1 MDGQPKA
8 SESSGPGRDRVPHLG
23 RCDIRDGGR
32 GCGLF
37 VALAATVTV
46 EPSVPAELK
55 DQGCRLGNS
64 VVPKAAGPAVATICD
79 KREEVMKG
87 FLMQG
92 PERIAICCPIPTG
105 K

>member
-1 MDGQPKA
+1 MPRSIPIWLLA
-8 SESSGPGRDRVPHLG
+8 SFSLG
-23 RCDIRDGGR
+23 LGATHAVRIVDS
-32 GCGLF
+32 
-37 VALAATVTV
+37 ALAATVTV

-92 PERIAICCPIPTG
+92 PERIAVCCPIPTG

>member
-1 MDGQPKA
+1 MPRSIAIWLLA
-8 SESSGPGRDRVPHLG
+8 SFSLG
-23 RCDIRDGGR
+23 LGASHAVRIVDS
-32 GCGLF
+32 
-37 VALAATVTV
+37 ALAATVTV

-64 VVPKAAGPAVATICD
+64 VVPKASGPGVATICD
-79 KREEVMKG
+79 QRGEVMKG

-92 PERIAICCPIPTG
+92 PERIAVCCPIPTA

>member
-1 MDGQPKA
+1 MPRSIPIWLLAFFFLGLGA
-8 SESSGPGRDRVPHLG
+8 SHAVRIVDS
-23 RCDIRDGGR
+23 
-32 GCGLF
+32 
-37 VALAATVTV
+37 ALAATVTV

-92 PERIAICCPIPTG
+92 PERIAVCCPIPTG

>member
-1 MDGQPKA
+1 MPRSMPIWLLA
-8 SESSGPGRDRVPHLG
+8 SFSLGLGASHAVRIGDR
-23 RCDIRDGGR
+23 
-32 GCGLF
+32 
-37 VALAATVTV
+37 ALAASVTA

-64 VVPKAAGPAVATICD
+64 VVPTAAGPAVATICD
-79 KREEVMKG
+79 RRGEVMKG

-92 PERIAICCPIPTG
+92 AERIAVCCPIPTV